1 MRRRWKIPLAIL
13 GLLAVLLAVNT
24 IVVDSETKNA
34 RVTVDGGRLVETPTG
49 EVQVREDGPSD
60 GPPIVLLHCYACSLR
75 WWDNLAPLLAER
87 NRVIRLDLI
96 GFGGSEKP
104 KSGYTIT
111 EEANAVASVLAEL
124 GVQDATVVGHSLG
137 FDVTVAIAEQSPELV
152 AQLVDIDEAPDESDA
167 YFDGLPLAAQAGLV
181 PVIGEAIWR
190 VTPDF
195 AIRDGVKE
203 ELFAPG
209 YSLAAGFEDPDQVV
223 EDFEAMTYTSFKEAA
238 DESDDYVEETPL
250 NERLAG
256 LEKPVLVIFGSE
268 DQAYDTGPSLE
279 AYADIT
285 GATTTEIDG
294 AGHSPNVEKPIETAN
309 LILEFIG
316 ESTPKKEGGDK
327 GDGKKKGDGERSS
340 KGR

>member
-13 GLLAVLLAVNT
+13 GLLLVLLALNT
-24 IVVDSETKNA
+24 IVVDSETKSAEVN
-34 RVTVDGGRLVETPTG
+34 VDEGRIVETSGG

-75 WWDNLAPLLAER
+75 WWDNMVPVLAER

-104 KSGYTIT
+104 KSGYAIT

-137 FDVTVAIAEQSPELV
+137 FDVAVALTEQSPELV

-167 YFDGLPLAAQAGLV
+167 YFDGLPFAAQAGFA
-181 PVIGEAIWR
+181 PVIGQAIWR

-195 AIRDGVKE
+195 AIRDGVKG
-203 ELFAPG
+203 ELFAPD

-223 EDFEAMTYTSFKEAA
+223 EDFEAMTYTSFKE
-238 DESDDYVEETPL
+238 SDDYVEETPL
-250 NERLAG
+250 DERLAE

-268 DQAYDTGPSLE
+268 DEVYDVGPSLE
-279 AYADIT
+279 AYADIP
-285 GATTTEIDG
+285 GATTAVIGG

-309 LILEFIG
+309 LILEFAA
-316 ESTPKKEGGDK
+316 ERSPKEKDGDK
-327 GDGKKKGDGERSS
+327 GDTKKKSDGKGAS